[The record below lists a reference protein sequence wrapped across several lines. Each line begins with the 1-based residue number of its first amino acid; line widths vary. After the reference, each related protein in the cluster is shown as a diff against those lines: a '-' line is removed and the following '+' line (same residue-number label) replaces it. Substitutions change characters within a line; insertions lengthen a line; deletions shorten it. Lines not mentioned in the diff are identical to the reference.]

1 MPEVEDTLLNYTIS
15 DISDSENRILSEVS
29 DSSSDLSKEVSE
41 VDESSNFFSV
51 QDGQISEHSG
61 KKVGKSVKWQ
71 RSKKVRQLKEA
82 RTKIT
87 IFNKFNILTDE
98 DEGFKVPSSK
108 SNEENLQD
116 PSFEADEGTK
126 ILKKQNGGTD
136 ELRRKKGM
144 EEKKSSCLEVLDK
157 LLAELPYSIV
167 AKKHNG
173 KSRKCTKIN
182 ELKSL
187 KAFEHENR
195 FSLLENNQEEDLVD
209 LKTRLKEIKVIKE
222 MKRSQLKK
230 CRACNTKKRT
240 CKLDK
245 SSCRALDK
253 RCNFCNKIGHF
264 PNSLNCKKMRKIKLS
279 KQKQSFAK
287 VKSCFKKIDADKV
300 LSSEEIGP
308 AILKKIRTRISQLQ
322 STEIALTDT
331 YCRQQV
337 DFNHLIPFIMMYI
350 FLNYD
355 FIYQHSDA
363 KPQSLWKAAK
373 LEAERFKSILKMANT
388 CAAKFGSWNVESN
401 NFRFQKYCSKRL
413 KKIFHPSSLHCDKKT
428 ESILET
434 FDQMFYFDNHN
445 NESVDGRIKCEV
457 ELKNTTL
464 QSDQA
469 YGDDE
474 VKETSNDEIKLV
486 EPIIKSQ
493 DRFAQQDLG
502 EMKNAAVS
510 SKQILHDYH
519 DRSWKAEDELKKGNV
534 LMKANECEG
543 MLKNDTASFR
553 ESSCQHKSLK
563 YNQIQ
568 TQEKF
573 THLDVAKSKDST
585 INPRQIIFQ
594 LQSNEDKVELKDKI
608 CQLDGGISS
617 ASEEEADMIERHELL
632 NECFIESFEDDS
644 NSIHSE
650 SSQDCNE
657 DSISQLDGNV
667 SEDGK
672 EIKKTLF
679 AIKCEEKDIVQL
691 LSFFRNFDFLW
702 NFLACHKLCLVK
714 EECFLIPYQKFS
726 AEVKSF

>member
-1 MPEVEDTLLNYTIS
+1 MPEVEDTHVNC
-15 DISDSENRILSEVS
+15 DISDSENHIVSEES

-61 KKVGKSVKWQ
+61 KKVGKSVRWQ
-71 RSKKVRQLKEA
+71 GSKKVQQLKEA

-108 SNEENLQD
+108 AEVFEENEENLQD
-116 PSFEADEGTK
+116 PSFEAVEGTK
-126 ILKKQNGGTD
+126 ILKNQNFGTD
-136 ELRRKKGM
+136 DFGRKKGM
-144 EEKKSSCLEVLDK
+144 DEKKSSCFEVLDK

-230 CRACNTKKRT
+230 CRTCNTKKRT

-264 PNSLNCKKMRKIKLS
+264 PNSLNCKKMRKIKKS
-279 KQKQSFAK
+279 KQKQSFGK

-308 AILKKIRTRISQLQ
+308 AILKKICTRISQLQ

-337 DFNHLIPFIMMYI
+337 NFNHLIPFIMMYI
-350 FLNYD
+350 FLNHD

-413 KKIFHPSSLHCDKKT
+413 KKIFHPSSLHCDEKT

-434 FDQMFYFDNHN
+434 FDKMFYFDNHN

-464 QSDQA
+464 QTDRA
-469 YGDDE
+469 YGDDK

-486 EPIIKSQ
+486 KPIIKSE
-493 DRFAQQDLG
+493 DRFAQLDLG

-510 SKQILHDYH
+510 SKQILHDNH
-519 DRSWKAEDELKKGNV
+519 DRSWKAEDEMKKGNV

-543 MLKNDTASFR
+543 MLKKQSYR
-553 ESSCQHKSLK
+553 ESSCQHDSLK
-563 YNQIQ
+563 YDQIQ
-568 TQEKF
+568 MSENF
-573 THLDVAKSKDST
+573 SHMDIAEIKDST
-585 INPRQIIFQ
+585 NNPKQIIVQ
-594 LQSNEDKVELKDKI
+594 LQGNEDKFKLDTI
-608 CQLDGGISS
+608 CQLDGHIDS
-617 ASEEEADMIERHELL
+617 ASEDEADMIDRHELL
-632 NECFIESFEDDS
+632 NECFIENFEDES
-644 NSIHSE
+644 SSIHSE

-657 DSISQLDGNV
+657 YSISQLDGNV

-672 EIKKTLF
+672 EVKKN
-679 AIKCEEKDIVQL
+679 IVFNQM
-691 LSFFRNFDFLW
+691 
-702 NFLACHKLCLVK
+702 
-714 EECFLIPYQKFS
+714 
-726 AEVKSF
+726 